1 MSMSNSYR
9 FVVTSPTCCSAP
21 LADVQTPL
29 SLAAST
35 HVALQKRLQ
44 MKAELERL
52 TKACA
57 TTEQQIHTPQQN
69 QTAAGAGAGAGAAA
83 PGAELPP
90 AKKMR
95 IADGSS
101 ATTDDAGGGGG
112 GGGGTGGDGWYSLNA
127 KGTKR
132 LTVSVFK
139 SMIFVSLREYYA
151 DKSSGEMKPGK
162 KGVTMNLQEWHAFK
176 KHAPAC
182 T

>member
-1 MSMSNSYR
+1 
-9 FVVTSPTCCSAP
+9 
-21 LADVQTPL
+21 
-29 SLAAST
+29 
-35 HVALQKRLQ
+35 

-69 QTAAGAGAGAGAAA
+69 QTAAGAGAGAGAGAAA

-112 GGGGTGGDGWYSLNA
+112 GGGGGRGSNANGSGGARPGSVEYGGVVLRSRIAQERVQALAN
-127 KGTKR
+127 GVNR
-132 LTVSVFK
+132 HSQVSVA
-139 SMIFVSLREYYA
+139 SLDEL
-151 DKSSGEMKPGK
+151 S
-162 KGVTMNLQEWHAFK
+162 F
-176 KHAPAC
+176 
-182 T
+182 

>member
-1 MSMSNSYR
+1 
-9 FVVTSPTCCSAP
+9 
-21 LADVQTPL
+21 
-29 SLAAST
+29 
-35 HVALQKRLQ
+35 

-69 QTAAGAGAGAGAAA
+69 QTAAGAGAGAGAGAAA

-101 ATTDDAGGGGG
+101 ATTDDAGGGGGG